1 MNPASRTPERFRKEL
16 VMRNRWASKQEALKK
31 WLGEVATSP
40 REQVRDY
47 YEILAVA
54 PLLVLAVF
62 PGMLVDAGAVR

>member
-1 MNPASRTPERFRKEL
+1 
-16 VMRNRWASKQEALKK
+16 MRNRWASKQEALKK